1 MTLHSINPSTLSTQ
15 ATYSQVVIATGS
27 KLVFIA
33 GQEPEDVHGKSVGVG
48 DFAVQASQV
57 FTNLGHALS
66 AASASPRDVARITIY
81 VVGYRRELLPL
92 IETERIALFGEHK
105 PVDTIIGV
113 AALARP
119 EFLIE
124 VDAIAILGD

>member
-1 MTLHSINPSTLSTQ
+1 MGDLAVQT
-15 ATYSQVVIATGS
+15 SQV
-27 KLVFIA
+27 L
-33 GQEPEDVHGKSVGVG
+33 
-48 DFAVQASQV
+48 
-57 FTNLGHALS
+57 TNLGHAIS

-92 IETERIALFGEHK
+92 IETERMKLFGEHK
-105 PVDTIIGV
+105 PVDTIVGV

-124 VDAIAILGD
+124 VDEIAVLGG